1 MKHDRPVSA
10 MLGELRANAAQW
22 EGPWKRLHWGPG
34 GGWSWEAQGQR
45 CQTHDKE
52 AMGKMAGAIPEQRT
66 QLPWT
71 ISM

>member
-1 MKHDRPVSA
+1 
-10 MLGELRANAAQW
+10 MLHSGRDLGRDSTGA
-22 EGPWKRLHWGPG
+22 P

>member
-1 MKHDRPVSA
+1 
-10 MLGELRANAAQW
+10 MLHSGRDLGRDSTGA
-22 EGPWKRLHWGPG
+22 PG